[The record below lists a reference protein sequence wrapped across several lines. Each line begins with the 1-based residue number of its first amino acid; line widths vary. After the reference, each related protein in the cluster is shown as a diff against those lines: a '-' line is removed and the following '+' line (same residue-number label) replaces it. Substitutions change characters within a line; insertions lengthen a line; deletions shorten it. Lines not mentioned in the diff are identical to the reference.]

1 MKPEPANWRSSMNI
15 LFLGDIVGSVGR
27 ECVRE
32 QLPRLKEQYEID
44 LVVANAENSAHGKG
58 ITRKIYHQLLAMGI
72 DVCTMGNHTFS
83 KNDIYQFIE
92 EADRMVRPANME
104 PLEYGQHTVVVKVNG
119 MRVAITNLCGE
130 VWMNNVVDSPFFC
143 MEDILNDID
152 ADIYLVDLHAETT
165 SEKIAFT
172 YQFAGRV
179 QAVVGT
185 HTHVQTA
192 DERLVYGTAAITD
205 LGMCGAY
212 TSVLGRDVQEILTR
226 FTTNE
231 KTKFKIADGPGILCG
246 AVVRIDETA
255 RKAIHIERIQISPE
269 QAEC

>member
-1 MKPEPANWRSSMNI
+1 MNI

-152 ADIYLVDLHAETT
+152 ADIYLVDLHAEAT

-172 YQFAGRV
+172 YCFADRLS
-179 QAVVGT
+179 AVVGT
-185 HTHVQTA
+185 HTHVQTT
-192 DERLVYGTAAITD
+192 DERIVYGCAAITD
-205 LGMCGAY
+205 FGMCGAY
-212 TSVLGRDVQEILTR
+212 TSVLGRDVNEIVTR
-226 FTTNE
+226 FTTQE
-231 KTKFKIADGPGILCG
+231 KTKFKIAEGEGIFCG
-246 AVVRIDETA
+246 ALVDIDDATN
-255 RKAIHIERIQISPE
+255 RAIGIKRIQIRPDHV
-269 QAEC
+269 EC

>member
-1 MKPEPANWRSSMNI
+1 MNI
-15 LFLGDIVGSVGR
+15 LFLGDIVGKVGR
-27 ECVRE
+27 SVVETH
-32 QLPRLKEQYEID
+32 LTSLKEQYQID
-44 LVVANAENSAHGKG
+44 LVVANGENAAHGKG
-58 ITRKIYHQLLAMGI
+58 ITRKIYHQLLGFGI
-72 DVCTMGNHTFS
+72 DVITLGNHAFS

-92 EADRMVRPANME
+92 DAERMVRPANLD
-104 PLEYGQHTVVVKVNG
+104 PVEYGQHTVVVKVHG
-119 MRVAITNLCGE
+119 LRVAITNLSGE
-130 VWMNNVVDSPFFC
+130 VWMNDVVDSPFYC
-143 MEDILNDID
+143 MEDILQDIE

-226 FTTNE
+226 FTTDE
-231 KTKFKIADGPGILCG
+231 KTKFKIAEGPGILCG
-246 AVVRIDETA
+246 AVVTIDEET
-255 RKAIHIERIQISPE
+255 RKAEAIQRIQIRPE
-269 QAEC
+269 NVEQ